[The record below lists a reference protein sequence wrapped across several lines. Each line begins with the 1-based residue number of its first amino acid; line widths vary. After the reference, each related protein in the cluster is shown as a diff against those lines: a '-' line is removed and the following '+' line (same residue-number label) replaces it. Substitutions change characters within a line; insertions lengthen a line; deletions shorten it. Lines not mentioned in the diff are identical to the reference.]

1 MTGLMTVAL
10 ILFAL
15 FTYYRIHP
23 VFFVLLLTLV
33 LRSSTDLLIFF
44 GPFDFLPLFFIF
56 YLLKRSTVRVFHL
69 KFASSGIQAH
79 GSPGCK

>member
-1 MTGLMTVAL
+1 MMGLVTMAL

-15 FTYYRIHP
+15 FTYYRINP
-23 VFFVLLLTLV
+23 AFFVLLLTLV

-56 YLLKRSTVRVFHL
+56 YFLKGSRVRVAPVP
-69 KFASSGIQAH
+69 FAFSGIRAH
-79 GSPGCK
+79 CSPGCK